1 MKQKVGLAVVTYM
14 NNFGSYLQ
22 SYATSEVIKN
32 LGYETEVI
40 SIDGVQKEIDMARRK
55 YFMRRAFNLSELR
68 SYLVSIQGVARFK
81 LDGTYARQMAE
92 RNAMY
97 EVFRKENFKFSKI
110 GYGWDEISKI
120 CLDYSSVVVGS
131 DQLWRP
137 ANIEGGYYTLEFV
150 PDKVNKVAYSTSF
163 GVASLPKSQAEKAK
177 QFLPRINHLSVRE
190 EKGKALI
197 KSLTGIDVPVV
208 CDPTMLFT
216 REEWDAYVG
225 ERMIKDDYVLCYFLG
240 DNEQYLKF
248 AKRLKTWMNVKLVGL
263 VHGAGYNRHV
273 SLYIDEVPFNTGPF
287 EFINLIKYAKCVLT
301 DSFHCCVF
309 SILFER
315 EFFAF
320 RRFKDTDIMSTN
332 DRLTTLFK
340 WTNIEGRLLSGTEEA
355 NEKLFKDIDYNV
367 VKRNLDAKRRE
378 SMEYLIKA
386 LKNE

>member
-40 SIDGVQKEIDMARRK
+40 SIDGVQKEIDLARRK

-81 LDGTYARQMAE
+81 LDRTYARQMAE

-110 GYGWDEISKI
+110 GYGWDEISKM

-190 EKGKALI
+190 GQSTHQEF
-197 KSLTGIDVPVV
+197 D
-208 CDPTMLFT
+208 
-216 REEWDAYVG
+216 
-225 ERMIKDDYVLCYFLG
+225 
-240 DNEQYLKF
+240 
-248 AKRLKTWMNVKLVGL
+248 
-263 VHGAGYNRHV
+263 RH
-273 SLYIDEVPFNTGPF
+273 
-287 EFINLIKYAKCVLT
+287 
-301 DSFHCCVF
+301 
-309 SILFER
+309 
-315 EFFAF
+315 
-320 RRFKDTDIMSTN
+320 
-332 DRLTTLFK
+332 
-340 WTNIEGRLLSGTEEA
+340 
-355 NEKLFKDIDYNV
+355 
-367 VKRNLDAKRRE
+367 
-378 SMEYLIKA
+378 
-386 LKNE
+386 